1 MLKLTKC
8 HWDKDQIIPGQPVWI
23 APQHVQ
29 SINVITVAA
38 GVLIIESPEEIMA
51 MPEMAYAMYPV
62 MTIPTRAQAEDLT
75 QRSA

>member
-29 SINVITVAA
+29 SIKRHHR
-38 GVLIIESPEEIMA
+38 G
-51 MPEMAYAMYPV
+51 
-62 MTIPTRAQAEDLT
+62 TRAQGEDIT
-75 QRSA
+75 RRSA